1 MKLADRVA
9 IVTGGGRGI
18 GRAIAI
24 MFAQEGAKVVVT
36 ARSVDEIEDA
46 ARQITE
52 QGGEAIAVRCDISNE
67 HDVAN
72 LLEETM
78 QKFGQVDILVNN
90 AAANLPNINV
100 VDIPI
105 EEWRN
110 VINVNINGPYLCAR
124 AVLPPMI
131 ARKSGK
137 IINISSIGG
146 RKGARGRGPYRAS
159 KAALINFTE
168 TLAAEVYEHGVNVNC
183 ICPGGVATEMMLQIT
198 HGQSANSDLMHPD
211 EIANVALFLASDES
225 SAVTGAIID
234 AFGQTNPIFR

>member
-1 MKLADRVA
+1 MKLTEKVA

-18 GRAIAI
+18 GRAIAV

-46 ARQITE
+46 ARQIRE
-52 QGGEAIAVRCDISNE
+52 LGGEAIAVRCDVSNE
-67 HDVAN
+67 NDVAR
-72 LLEETM
+72 LVEETM
-78 QKFGQVDILVNN
+78 QNFGQVDILVNN

-100 VDIPI
+100 VDVPI
-105 EEWRN
+105 KEWRN

-124 AVLPPMI
+124 AVLPSMI
-131 ARKSGK
+131 ERRSGK

-146 RKGARGRGPYRAS
+146 RKGAKGRGPYRAS

-168 TLAAEVYEHGVNVNC
+168 TLAAEVYEQGINVNC
-183 ICPGGVATEMMLQIT
+183 ICPGGVATEMMLEIT
-198 HGQSANSDLMHPD
+198 HGQSANQNLMHPD

-225 SAVTGAIID
+225 SAVTGTAID